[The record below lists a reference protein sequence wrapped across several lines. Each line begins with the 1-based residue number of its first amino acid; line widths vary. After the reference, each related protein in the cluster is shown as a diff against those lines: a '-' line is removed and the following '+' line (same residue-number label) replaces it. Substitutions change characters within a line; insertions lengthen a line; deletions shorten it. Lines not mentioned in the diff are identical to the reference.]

1 MKYLFNFFKIL
12 SICIYMILLSVYF
25 ILHSFAIMLKGSDF
39 NPTLSN
45 IVIDVLLLIIP
56 SILLFFLVIVTIK
69 INELCIK
76 YSMYAM
82 IISIS
87 FIVLTSFLVFVKYT
101 NYKNI
106 ISIFL
111 SRYYY
116 IFLLVFLASIILFLF
131 NSLLTKKELKI

>member
-87 FIVLTSFLVFVKYT
+87 FIVLTSFLVFIKYT

-116 IFLLVFLASIILFLF
+116 IFLLVLVPSIILFLF
-131 NSLLTKKELKI
+131 NSLLAKKN